1 MKCAALIAALLVA
14 GCTGTMPD
22 IRPLPMAQTVQ
33 TSPFDNAYQAGKTYL
48 VTDRV
53 GLAVVM
59 FQKAL
64 AYDPL
69 SVAALNAIGAAYD
82 QLHRPE
88 VAKTY
93 YLQALAIEP
102 NGADTLNN
110 MAVSA
115 ALAGDEMA
123 AHDLFAQAAKIDPAN
138 ATIRDNLQVAR
149 MTPPE
154 APPTSLAES
163 DFDPS
168 RPYLERTGLA
178 EVTLTI
184 PGVVVQTL
192 PPPAAVRQTRQAETG
207 KPGDWYDFDAIT
219 RGSSHAA

>member
-1 MKCAALIAALLVA
+1 MKYAAFIAALLVA

-22 IRPLPMAQTVQ
+22 IRPLPMPTTAQ
-33 TSPFDNAYQAGKTYL
+33 TSPFDSAYQTGKTYL
-48 VTDRV
+48 MTDRV
-53 GLAVVM
+53 GLAIVM

-64 AYDPL
+64 AYNPM

-115 ALAGDEMA
+115 ALAGDEA
-123 AHDLFAQAAKIDPAN
+123 AAQGLFARAAKLDPAN
-138 ATIRDNLQVAR
+138 PTIRDNLQVAG
-149 MTPPE
+149 MTPEEP
-154 APPTSLAES
+154 ANLAE
-163 DFDPS
+163 DDADPN
-168 RPYLERTGLA
+168 RPQLVRTGLT
-178 EVTLTI
+178 EVTLAI

-192 PPPAAVRQTRQAETG
+192 PPPSAVRKTEEATPEAPFIWCAPALDTKRPDHESA
-207 KPGDWYDFDAIT
+207 
-219 RGSSHAA
+219 